1 MPAAKSRGAGGG
13 STQGLNS
20 AGLGHDNASRN
31 RNAITAASMSSPLS
45 VVLSSS
51 DSPTDFAMKPQKGSL
66 VAREE
71 EEDATPADNRPT
83 NGRHLHR
90 RNSNSSTTST
100 ASSNSNSAASIE
112 PKSKSKLSSIA
123 VAAGSFSK
131 TTKIKRP
138 SSANSSLLPSPL
150 SSMLRKSKS
159 AVNTDSND
167 LGGGIQNT
175 TNGSGIRSRSSA
187 PASPFQPHLNYS
199 PHTNLQPHSYNEQP
213 PASTLLVDQPS
224 SAKWKN
230 WWVRTFWTIIMIS
243 GFISILMAGH
253 VWVTA
258 LVFAIQIIVYREVI
272 SIGILP
278 SKERHLPWF
287 RSLHWYFLASTNYFL
302 YGESIIHYF
311 KPYVFVDA
319 FLMPLAT
326 HHRFISFLLYCLG
339 LVNFVLNLKKGNYKF
354 QFSHFCWTHMSLL
367 LIVVQS
373 HFIINNVFEG
383 LIWFVLPVSL
393 VICNDIMAYICG
405 FFWGRTPLIRLS
417 PKKTWEGFV
426 GGLLMTFVFAFFISA
441 ALASGSYMTC
451 PMENFQTH
459 VNSGLTCPIN
469 PVFVPQSFP
478 IPPAL
483 TALIRWI
490 TLPSSVL
497 FPSLFSS
504 PPVIRS
510 VLIMPLQFHALLL
523 AAFASL
529 IAPFGGFFASGVKRA
544 FKIKDFGDSIP
555 GHGGLTDRMD
565 CQFIMG
571 VFSSI
576 YFQSFIGTKGIT
588 VGMLLQSAVSYLS
601 ITEQLELHA
610 RLGQYL
616 AGQGVEV

>member
-1 MPAAKSRGAGGG
+1 MPAAKSRGQGREYP
-13 STQGLNS
+13 GLNS

-123 VAAGSFSK
+123 
-131 TTKIKRP
+131 
-138 SSANSSLLPSPL
+138 
-150 SSMLRKSKS
+150 
-159 AVNTDSND
+159 
-167 LGGGIQNT
+167 NT

-287 RSLHWYFLASTNYFL
+287 RSLHWVLHDLPNGEFPNTCEFRPYLSHQSGFCAS
-302 YGESIIHYF
+302 E
-311 KPYVFVDA
+311 
-319 FLMPLAT
+319 
-326 HHRFISFLLYCLG
+326 
-339 LVNFVLNLKKGNYKF
+339 
-354 QFSHFCWTHMSLL
+354 
-367 LIVVQS
+367 
-373 HFIINNVFEG
+373 
-383 LIWFVLPVSL
+383 
-393 VICNDIMAYICG
+393 
-405 FFWGRTPLIRLS
+405 
-417 PKKTWEGFV
+417 
-426 GGLLMTFVFAFFISA
+426 
-441 ALASGSYMTC
+441 
-451 PMENFQTH
+451 
-459 VNSGLTCPIN
+459 
-469 PVFVPQSFP
+469 FP

>member
-31 RNAITAASMSSPLS
+31 RNATTAASMSSPLS

-71 EEDATPADNRPT
+71 EEDATSADNRPT

-123 VAAGSFSK
+123 AAAGSFSK

-167 LGGGIQNT
+167 L
-175 TNGSGIRSRSSA
+175 
-187 PASPFQPHLNYS
+187 
-199 PHTNLQPHSYNEQP
+199 
-213 PASTLLVDQPS
+213 DQPS

>member
-31 RNAITAASMSSPLS
+31 RNATTAASMSSPLS

-71 EEDATPADNRPT
+71 EEDATSADNRPT

-123 VAAGSFSK
+123 AAAGSFSK

-287 RSLHWYFLASTNYFL
+287 RSLHWYFLASTNYF
-302 YGESIIHYF
+302 YMES
-311 KPYVFVDA
+311 
-319 FLMPLAT
+319 PLFT
-326 HHRFISFLLYCLG
+326 
-339 LVNFVLNLKKGNYKF
+339 
-354 QFSHFCWTHMSLL
+354 T
-367 LIVVQS
+367 
-373 HFIINNVFEG
+373 
-383 LIWFVLPVSL
+383 
-393 VICNDIMAYICG
+393 
-405 FFWGRTPLIRLS
+405 LS
-417 PKKTWEGFV
+417 R
-426 GGLLMTFVFAFFISA
+426 
-441 ALASGSYMTC
+441 SYMTC

>member
-1 MPAAKSRGAGGG
+1 MDNRVSKQAHYRLPNRTFVLGA
-13 STQGLNS
+13 SSVALIES
-20 AGLGHDNASRN
+20 LGHDNASRN

-199 PHTNLQPHSYNEQP
+199 THQSPTPLLQRTTSCFNTTGR
-213 PASTLLVDQPS
+213 STS

-311 KPYVFVDA
+311 KP
-319 FLMPLAT
+319 
-326 HHRFISFLLYCLG
+326 
-339 LVNFVLNLKKGNYKF
+339 VLHDLPNGEFPNTCEFRPYL
-354 QFSHFCWTHMSLL
+354 SHQSGFC
-367 LIVVQS
+367 
-373 HFIINNVFEG
+373 
-383 LIWFVLPVSL
+383 
-393 VICNDIMAYICG
+393 
-405 FFWGRTPLIRLS
+405 
-417 PKKTWEGFV
+417 
-426 GGLLMTFVFAFFISA
+426 
-441 ALASGSYMTC
+441 AS
-451 PMENFQTH
+451 E
-459 VNSGLTCPIN
+459 
-469 PVFVPQSFP
+469 FP